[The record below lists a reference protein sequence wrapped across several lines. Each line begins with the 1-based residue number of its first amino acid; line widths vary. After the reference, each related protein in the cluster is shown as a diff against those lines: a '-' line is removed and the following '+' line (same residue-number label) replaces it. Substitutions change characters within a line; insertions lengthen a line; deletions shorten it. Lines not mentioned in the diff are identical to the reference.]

1 MKIETKQKYF
11 GMRSIRVVSGRIFSG
26 VGWVLHCFQAIM
38 GSTSWWGQGTGVDST
53 PTPTPNLDADPNPG
67 TKRPK
72 NGQETRLRRFRIKKM
87 YRYTPNLPWTT
98 ISPLT
103 LPVPVK
109 FPEKFPEKSRKLPTD
124 LKKFILLQNT
134 HFGEKQGKSAQATS
148 TPVRKKTWLFTSQ
161 TKPRGSG
168 WVGSGKG
175 VVT

>member
-1 MKIETKQKYF
+1 M
-11 GMRSIRVVSGRIFSG
+11 SGRIFSG

-103 LPVPVK
+103 LPVPGK
-109 FPEKFPEKSRKLPTD
+109 LPEKFPEKSRKLPTD

-134 HFGEKQGKSAQATS
+134 HFGEKQGKIAQVTS